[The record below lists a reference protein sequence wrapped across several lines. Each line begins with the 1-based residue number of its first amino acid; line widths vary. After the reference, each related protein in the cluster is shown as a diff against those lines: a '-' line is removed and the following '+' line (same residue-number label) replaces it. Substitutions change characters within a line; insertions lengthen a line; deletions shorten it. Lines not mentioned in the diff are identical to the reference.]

1 MLPLRDIFGGA
12 FLDPFD
18 QDRIQ
23 RRNPSGGSDASN
35 PSDPA
40 YRNETHRLI
49 AKSIQENSMMK
60 EASNSRA
67 HFQTGI
73 DFIDMAKGFSAI

>member
-1 MLPLRDIFGGA
+1 MAGLFSIHLTKTEYNAG
-12 FLDPFD
+12 
-18 QDRIQ
+18 IQ

-60 EASNSRA
+60 EASNSKA

-73 DFIDMAKGFSAI
+73 DFIDMANGFSAI